1 MKSKLHES
9 ASLMPDSRT
18 LWEVQARTLRTPVE
32 TATNLYTD
40 IQRRMAEYRRRGRA
54 RREAVRDEESLSR
67 YRQQVRD
74 AFLACIGGLPES
86 SVTSAACVAGRCAY
100 DRFVL
105 EKILLQP
112 RHGAW
117 ATANLYLPAQG
128 GAPYP
133 AVLLVVGHDDRGKAD
148 PAYQYA
154 AQLLAH
160 QGIAALVLDPQGQ
173 GEGFEHYEAEMAFQ
187 PIQGCSGEHDLLDWK
202 AKLLGMS
209 IARYFVH
216 DGICAWIIWH
226 PARRSTPLASPD
238 RTLRRRFADLHAHAG
253 CR

>member
-1 MKSKLHES
+1 MKSMLHEGT
-9 ASLMPDSRT
+9 SLTPDSRT

-40 IQRRMAEYRRRGRA
+40 IQRRMAECLRRGAA
-54 RREAVRDEESLSR
+54 RRETVRDVESLAR
-67 YRQQVRD
+67 YRQKVRT
-74 AFLACIGGLPES
+74 AFLACIAGLPE
-86 SVTSAACVAGRCAY
+86 TSATLTACVAGRCTY
-100 DRFVL
+100 DSYVL

-112 RHGAW
+112 RPGAW
-117 ATANLYLPAQG
+117 AKTNLYLPVQRE
-128 GAPYP
+128 APFP
-133 AVLLVVGHDDRGKAD
+133 AVLLVVGHDDQGKAD